1 MNERIL
7 IDAIVRQTMILIA
20 QLSTA
25 DGVRSPLAHV
35 ADEAF
40 MGLVRELESQGL
52 GKKVIADM
60 FGLALRSYQQKVQRL
75 SESATQRGVTL
86 WGAVHS
92 YLSSVQ
98 SASRSEVL
106 EQFKH
111 DEPQNVRSILN
122 DLVETGL
129 VARSGRGT
137 EMRYRLAT
145 AEELEELGTSSSVDL
160 TETNAAMVWVHVYDR
175 SPIRKE
181 ELARLVPLSA
191 AALDAAIERLVDGDR
206 IRVET
211 RPDGVYCATERC
223 LIPLGQAAGW
233 EAAVEDH
240 HRAVLN
246 ALAAKI
252 VGGKHVSAAADEI
265 GGTTL
270 SFDLWSGHPKERE
283 VRQLL
288 ATIRKQI
295 LPLWEE
301 VEQYNQSRRPESSAP
316 GRTHSDRPPAERPY
330 KVTFYCGQYVVKE
343 DDVS

>member
-35 ADEAF
+35 ADEVF
-40 MGLVRELESQGL
+40 MSLVRELEGQGL

-75 SESATQRGVTL
+75 GESATQRGVSL
-86 WGAVHS
+86 WGAIHS
-92 YLSSVQ
+92 YLEGVNG
-98 SASRSEVL
+98 ATRLEVVEHFKDD
-106 EQFKH
+106 EQ
-111 DEPQNVRSILN
+111 QNVRSILN

-129 VARSGRGT
+129 VVRSGRGNET
-137 EMRYRLAT
+137 RYRLAT
-145 AEELEELGTSSSVDL
+145 ADELKELGTSSTGDIK
-160 TETNAAMVWVHVYDR
+160 ETNAAMVWVRVYHDG
-175 SPIRKE
+175 PISKDD
-181 ELARLVPLSA
+181 LARVIPLTEP
-191 AALDAAIERLVDGDR
+191 ALDEAIERLVSDER
-206 IRVET
+206 IRSEH
-211 RPDGVYCATERC
+211 RPDGTYYATEHC

-252 VGGKHVSAAADEI
+252 VGGRHVSAATDEI

-270 SFDLWSGHPKERE
+270 SFDLWKGHPKERE
-283 VRQLL
+283 VRRLL
-288 ATIRKQI
+288 ASVRQQI

-301 VEQYNQSRRPESSAP
+301 VEQHSRASRPDDA
-316 GRTHSDRPPAERPY
+316 Y
-330 KVTFYCGQYVVKE
+330 KVTFYCGQYVVEE
-343 DDVS
+343 DKDS